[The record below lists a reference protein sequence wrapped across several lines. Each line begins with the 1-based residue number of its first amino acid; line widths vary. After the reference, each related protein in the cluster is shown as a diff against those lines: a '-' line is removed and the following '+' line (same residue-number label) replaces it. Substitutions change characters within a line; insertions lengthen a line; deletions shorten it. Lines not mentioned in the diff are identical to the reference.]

1 VIYRYYNDAVH
12 YPIVFSLYYS
22 FVFSALW
29 LFAKVIIVMEKRFVN
44 SPGSKGK
51 LLGEPRESLLDGVAH
66 EE

>member
-1 VIYRYYNDAVH
+1 MMRSTTQLVS
-12 YPIVFSLYYS
+12 SLYDS

-29 LFAKVIIVMEKRFVN
+29 LFARVIIAMEKKFVN